1 MAENL
6 NGASLAEG
14 LGTQGLLHIAAE
26 NPNWGNLHQEQLG
39 KNQSKLKKGGT
50 YLACGVFGIRSVA
63 AFCDIVFAEF

>member
-1 MAENL
+1 MAKNL

-39 KNQSKLKKGGT
+39 KNQSKLKKYKNLT
-50 YLACGVFGIRSVA
+50 Y
-63 AFCDIVFAEF
+63 

>member
-26 NPNWGNLHQEQLG
+26 NQNWGNLHQEQLG
-39 KNQSKLKKGGT
+39 KNQSKL
-50 YLACGVFGIRSVA
+50 
-63 AFCDIVFAEF
+63 